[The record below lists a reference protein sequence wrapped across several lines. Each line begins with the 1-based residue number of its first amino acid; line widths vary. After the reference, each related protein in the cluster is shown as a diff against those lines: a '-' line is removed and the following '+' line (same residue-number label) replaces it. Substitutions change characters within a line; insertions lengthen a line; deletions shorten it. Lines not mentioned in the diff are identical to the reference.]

1 MLELQLA
8 YNGRALSFAT
18 AVHMWLHENCLH
30 PTYEKRT
37 FVIKWMGLAAP
48 PCKDGEILHRLFFF
62 YKYTAAFYQ
71 VISNH
76 LLFYAAYLY
85 RCMTFPLYQF
95 NGHFSP

>member
-8 YNGRALSFAT
+8 YNGRLCPLQPQSICGYMKI
-18 AVHMWLHENCLH
+18 VLH

-48 PCKDGEILHRLFFF
+48 PCKDGEILHILFF

-71 VISNH
+71 GISNH

-85 RCMTFPLYQF
+85 RCMTFPLYRF